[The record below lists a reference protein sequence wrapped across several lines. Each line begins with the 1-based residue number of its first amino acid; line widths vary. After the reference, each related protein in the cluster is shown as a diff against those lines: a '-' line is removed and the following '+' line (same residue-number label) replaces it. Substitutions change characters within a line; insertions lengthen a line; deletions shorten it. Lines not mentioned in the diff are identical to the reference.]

1 MKKIFTL
8 LLALVCGLGVKSQTI
23 VPTQTDMIIID
34 NGTSGKADPN
44 DRIRYKVTI
53 QNTGAASGTNTQ
65 LNVVPDPRTT
75 FVAGTFKSTPLA
87 VPDTYTATGNVGI
100 SVPAASGVKAND
112 FDDNL
117 AGATLSVTTPPTSGV
132 VVLSNDGSFT
142 YTPNAGFTGSDV
154 FTYTMTDAT
163 PVPAAPTTDATT
175 VTITVSNMIWFVD
188 NTSGGSG
195 GTGTLADPFKTL
207 PNFNASALPQVG
219 HVVFIKNTGT
229 KYNGGIVLKNN
240 MLLFGTGHTGGANL
254 ANVLPFVLA
263 PNSNALPAINGT
275 RPIIVSP
282 TNGITLASGNT
293 IRGVEVGYCP
303 GGAKILGNNF
313 GTLTIGNTTAPDV
326 ALSGNRTTLDLTN
339 GAFAATSKF
348 AFITS
353 LDTSTLILNTVSGSL
368 ASGSTTVN
376 AVLAL
381 KAIDIQNSSAA
392 LDFGSTIAN
401 HFGGGTAIS
410 ITNSGTGSVTF
421 SNLSIPN
428 AVNGIGLLAN
438 AGGTINIGGT
448 ASVITAR
455 TALDITNTSF
465 GAGATF
471 ASITSLNSG
480 GKGVS
485 LNTVSGPVTINSGSI
500 TNSSSVAFD
509 VQAGSSNILYAGTI
523 SNAAPLAVE
532 VTNRTGGTV
541 TFSGNI
547 TSTGAGIN
555 LASNTGGTITFSG
568 ASQSLTTGTS
578 TAVTSIANLGATIN
592 FTGGALVI
600 TTTSGTGF
608 SATGGGTVNVTGAN
622 NTITSTTGSPV
633 NIANTTIGSS
643 NVTFKS
649 VSCNGASNGIVLN
662 TTGSSGGF
670 IVTGT
675 GTTDGSGGT
684 IQNITNRG
692 VSAFSTTNLSLKNMT
707 FTNANTT
714 DGPGPCGAADNSG
727 CNAAIHLNTVTT
739 VTLDNVDINGTTE
752 QGINSFNTTNF
763 SLLGS
768 TLINCGVASSGTDTE
783 ESCLY
788 AVNMSGTCAINNSS
802 LTFPS
807 ERAAVIYNTGKTLAL
822 TVNAS
827 TFGKNQ
833 TQLLGADGLEIDNVG
848 TGGNLTLDV
857 VNSTF
862 MEPKTNGL
870 QVITDGTST
879 SSIDVTGSTFDPGT
893 GLATAMDLVSNGS
906 ATMTFNILN
915 NPMVKGKGINIINIF
930 AFPGSSFQGRVNNN
944 MVVNNGGSGTGIRVN
959 LQGNA
964 SSRVEIKDNQI
975 TAANDYGIDVVASL
989 GSGRLDAII
998 TGNTASIA
1006 AAGAHVIDVAAGV
1019 SSSTFTNSVCAYLAN
1034 NTTSFASGAIGN
1046 ARYRAATPTHT
1057 LLVQG
1062 PGPVA
1067 TNWDTNMNSP
1077 LTSVMGTVVAQSGT
1091 GTFTFGQT
1099 CLLPTNPMP

>member
-8 LLALVCGLGVKSQTI
+8 LLALVCCFGVKSQTI
-23 VPTQTDMIIID
+23 VPTQTDVIIID
-34 NGTSGKADPN
+34 NGTSGKADPG

-53 QNTGAASGTNTQ
+53 QNSGAASGTNTQ

-87 VPDTYTATGNVGI
+87 VPDAYTCTGNVGI
-100 SVPAASGVKAND
+100 SVPAASGVKVND

-117 AGATLSVTTPPTSGV
+117 AGATLAVTTPPTNGTATIN
-132 VVLSNDGSFT
+132 NDGSFT
-142 YTPNAGFTGSDV
+142 YTPNTGFTGTDV
-154 FTYTMTDAT
+154 FTYTITDVT
-163 PVPAAPTTDATT
+163 PVPSAPTTDMAT
-175 VTITVSNMIWFVD
+175 VTITVSNLIWFID
-188 NTSGGSG
+188 NSAAAGDGRRNTPFNSLAAFNAGSAAAG
-195 GTGTLADPFKTL
+195 DVIYIEHTGTNYT
-207 PNFNASALPQVG
+207 
-219 HVVFIKNTGT
+219 
-229 KYNGGIVLKNN
+229 GGIVLQNN
-240 MLLFGTGHTGGANL
+240 ERLFGEGHTGGANL
-254 ANVLPFVLA
+254 ANVLPFTLA
-263 PNSNALPAINGT
+263 PNSFTLPAINGS
-275 RPIIVSP
+275 RPVI
-282 TNGITLASGNT
+282 TNAAGDGVGVAQNNTLRGFDVGACSDFGMENVAAATVGNLTISEVAINNTSGGGFAAAN
-293 IRGVEVGYCP
+293 
-303 GGAKILGNNF
+303 GGAL
-313 GTLTIGNTTAPDV
+313 
-326 ALSGNRTTLDLTN
+326 
-339 GAFAATSKF
+339 
-348 AFITS
+348 
-353 LDTSTLILNTVSGSL
+353 
-368 ASGSTTVN
+368 
-376 AVLAL
+376 
-381 KAIDIQNSSAA
+381 
-392 LDFGSTIAN
+392 
-401 HFGGGTAIS
+401 
-410 ITNSGTGSVTF
+410 SVTF
-421 SNLSIPN
+421 SGLSSSGG
-428 AVNGIGLLAN
+428 VNGINLSGACTGTFV
-438 AGGTINIGGT
+438 GGTGAISNPSGTAFLISGGT
-448 ASVITAR
+448 VAVDYDGSLSKTGTSSGRLVDIQSHATGAIT
-455 TALDITNTSF
+455 LDGNLTNT
-465 GAGATF
+465 ATGATG
-471 ASITSLNSG
+471 ILVNGNTS
-480 GKGVS
+480 
-485 LNTVSGPVTINSGSI
+485 
-500 TNSSSVAFD
+500 
-509 VQAGSSNILYAGTI
+509 GTI
-523 SNAAPLAVE
+523 SFN
-532 VTNRTGGTV
+532 GT
-541 TFSGNI
+541 TK
-547 TSTGAGIN
+547 T
-555 LASNTGGTITFSG
+555 LNTGTNG
-568 ASQSLTTGTS
+568 AVALTTNT
-578 TAVTSIANLGATIN
+578 GATIN
-592 FTGGALVI
+592 FTGGGLAL
-600 TTTSGTGF
+600 TTTSGIGIN
-608 SATGGGTVNVTGAN
+608 ATGGGTFSVTGAN
-622 NTITSTTGSPV
+622 NTIVSTTGSPLNV
-633 NIANTTIGSS
+633 ANTNIGAANLNFLSI
-643 NVTFKS
+643 
-649 VSCNGASNGIVLN
+649 SCNGASNGIVLN
-662 TTGSSGGF
+662 TTGAAGGLS
-670 IVTGT
+670 VTGT